1 MLQQKEIES
10 IVNEIATKYQPEKI
24 FLFGSHAKDNATN
37 DSDIDLF
44 IIKKTDKRKI
54 ERNREVRRCIK
65 QYPSVGIDIIVYT
78 PEELDKASIQFMDT
92 GREAVTTG
100 KLMYERV

>member
-44 IIKKTDKRKI
+44 IIKKL
-54 ERNREVRRCIK
+54 IK
-65 QYPSVGIDIIVYT
+65 
-78 PEELDKASIQFMDT
+78 EK
-92 GREAVTTG
+92 
-100 KLMYERV
+100 